1 MLKIVLFLVAV
12 AVAILSIFLGKKKK
26 AKAAGVLFAVVI
38 FIAVDCVAIVPTGYS
53 GVRSTFGQ
61 VSEQSVP
68 TGANLK
74 FPFIQ
79 NISLVNNKQRDVR
92 LAENQVW
99 GETKEQVQLYAK
111 DAVVSYRLL
120 PEKSAYVYINFANTD
135 QLVDESLFDSA
146 FKRTTVTLESSTA
159 TNRAVV
165 EPTVQQTL
173 QQLVDEKYGEN
184 TIVISQVVIN
194 QMDFEE
200 SYNNAI
206 AERNT
211 AEQKRQQQAIDN
223 KTAKEKAEADAE
235 VARVTAQGEAD
246 AEKIRAQGK
255 ADANA
260 ILSNSITDKT
270 LQQNML
276 DKWNGVLPNVMTS
289 GDGVMSV
296 FDITAST
303 TQPAAT
309 N

>member
-165 EPTVQQTL
+165 EPAVQQTL